1 MTSITSKDDII
12 ISIPRKMYDKN
23 IQQMIDYIEFKK
35 IVSKSKAKQKD
46 IDALLLQI
54 KKERRPL
61 INDILK
67 RIGKEIK

>member
-1 MTSITSKDDII
+1 MASITSKDDII

-67 RIGKEIK
+67 RIGKEVK